1 MLGKN
6 FYPVILD
13 FKNYTNMGN
22 HVQVQTSQVQ
32 KWITGQLNA
41 STALLSMKPDTLE
54 YYNVSAGEQ
63 YYLPDTLFTPDSV
76 RVYAPSDALDT
87 MKVAYTL
94 PLNLDNI
101 TDTLEREVTLSAP
114 KGAKYIPASVKLT
127 LPVDMYTE
135 KTVEVP
141 LRGVNFPADKVLRA
155 FPSKIKIS
163 FQVGMGRFRQITAD
177 DFHLVVS
184 YEELVRLGSE
194 KYTVKLRTLPE
205 GVSHVRF
212 NPEQVDFL
220 IEQIPADYIPVYI
233 SDIETRRL
241 MVSDESIRRGLTSLL
256 GENVYI
262 GENLN
267 KPLLASYLF
276 GSAEHAA
283 QVNAIVHPRVKDDF
297 RLWCSARSAILL
309 EAGFRGEVDKVV
321 MVYAPLEVRIQR
333 AVSRDASSR
342 DLIEQRIRRQ
352 MDDEE
357 KRRMA
362 DYVIVNDG
370 NSPLIPQVLALISSL
385 SKNID
390 YLCER

>member
-1 MLGKN
+1 MFEQRNIKRLFLKTKKQTKDFLLSAKSREFFVFLCFFFIAAGFWLLQTLNNDYETEFSIPVRLRNVPENVVITSDPVYEVRVRVRDKGTVLLNYMLGKN

-13 FKNYTNMGN
+13 FKNYINMGN

-54 YYNVSAGEQ
+54 YYYSTGVSKMIPVKLCGNVSAGEQ

-141 LRGVNFPADKVLRA
+141 LRGINFPADKVLRA

-220 IEQIPADYIPVYI
+220 IEQIPADYGY
-233 SDIETRRL
+233 
-241 MVSDESIRRGLTSLL
+241 
-256 GENVYI
+256 
-262 GENLN
+262 
-267 KPLLASYLF
+267 
-276 GSAEHAA
+276 
-283 QVNAIVHPRVKDDF
+283 
-297 RLWCSARSAILL
+297 
-309 EAGFRGEVDKVV
+309 
-321 MVYAPLEVRIQR
+321 
-333 AVSRDASSR
+333 
-342 DLIEQRIRRQ
+342 
-352 MDDEE
+352 
-357 KRRMA
+357 
-362 DYVIVNDG
+362 
-370 NSPLIPQVLALISSL
+370 
-385 SKNID
+385 
-390 YLCER
+390 

>member
-1 MLGKN
+1 MFEQRNIKRLFLKTKKQTKDFLLSAKSREFFVFLCFFFIAAGFWLLQTLNNDYETEFSIPVRLRNVPENVVITSEPVSEVRVRVRDKGTVLLNYMLGKN

-54 YYNVSAGEQ
+54 YYYSTGVSKMIPVKLCGNVSAGEQ

-87 MKVAYTL
+87 MKGAYTL

-220 IEQIPADYIPVYI
+220 IEQIPADYGY
-233 SDIETRRL
+233 
-241 MVSDESIRRGLTSLL
+241 
-256 GENVYI
+256 
-262 GENLN
+262 
-267 KPLLASYLF
+267 
-276 GSAEHAA
+276 
-283 QVNAIVHPRVKDDF
+283 
-297 RLWCSARSAILL
+297 
-309 EAGFRGEVDKVV
+309 
-321 MVYAPLEVRIQR
+321 
-333 AVSRDASSR
+333 
-342 DLIEQRIRRQ
+342 
-352 MDDEE
+352 
-357 KRRMA
+357 
-362 DYVIVNDG
+362 
-370 NSPLIPQVLALISSL
+370 
-385 SKNID
+385 
-390 YLCER
+390 

>member
-1 MLGKN
+1 MFEQRNIKRLFLKTKKQTRDFLLSAKSREFFVFLCFFFIAAGFWLLQTLNNDYETEFSIPVRLRNVPENVVITSEPVSEVRVRVRDKGTVLLNYMLGKN

-13 FKNYTNMGN
+13 FKNYINMGN

-54 YYNVSAGEQ
+54 YYYSTGVSKMIPVKLCGNVSAGEQ

-220 IEQIPADYIPVYI
+220 IEQIPADYGY
-233 SDIETRRL
+233 
-241 MVSDESIRRGLTSLL
+241 
-256 GENVYI
+256 
-262 GENLN
+262 
-267 KPLLASYLF
+267 
-276 GSAEHAA
+276 
-283 QVNAIVHPRVKDDF
+283 
-297 RLWCSARSAILL
+297 
-309 EAGFRGEVDKVV
+309 
-321 MVYAPLEVRIQR
+321 
-333 AVSRDASSR
+333 
-342 DLIEQRIRRQ
+342 
-352 MDDEE
+352 
-357 KRRMA
+357 
-362 DYVIVNDG
+362 
-370 NSPLIPQVLALISSL
+370 
-385 SKNID
+385 
-390 YLCER
+390 

>member
-1 MLGKN
+1 MFEQRNIKRLFLKTKRQTKDFLLSAKSREFFVFLCFFFIAAGFWLLQTLNNDYETEFSIPVRLRNVPENVVITSDPVSEVRVRVRDKGTVLLNYMLGKN

-54 YYNVSAGEQ
+54 YYYSTGVSKMIPVKLCGNVSAGEQ

-101 TDTLEREVTLSAP
+101 TDTLEREVTLSTP

-220 IEQIPADYIPVYI
+220 IEQIPADYGY
-233 SDIETRRL
+233 
-241 MVSDESIRRGLTSLL
+241 
-256 GENVYI
+256 
-262 GENLN
+262 
-267 KPLLASYLF
+267 
-276 GSAEHAA
+276 
-283 QVNAIVHPRVKDDF
+283 
-297 RLWCSARSAILL
+297 
-309 EAGFRGEVDKVV
+309 
-321 MVYAPLEVRIQR
+321 
-333 AVSRDASSR
+333 
-342 DLIEQRIRRQ
+342 
-352 MDDEE
+352 
-357 KRRMA
+357 
-362 DYVIVNDG
+362 
-370 NSPLIPQVLALISSL
+370 
-385 SKNID
+385 
-390 YLCER
+390 

>member
-1 MLGKN
+1 MFEQRNIKRLFLKTKKQTKDFLLSAKSREFFVFLCFFFIAAGFWLLQTLNNDYETEFSIPVRLRNVPENVVITSEPVSEVRVRVRDKGTVLLNYMLGKN

-13 FKNYTNMGN
+13 FKNYINMGN

-54 YYNVSAGEQ
+54 YYYSTGVSKMIPVKLCGNVSAGEH

-141 LRGVNFPADKVLRA
+141 LRGINFPADKVLRA

-220 IEQIPADYIPVYI
+220 IEQIPADYGY
-233 SDIETRRL
+233 
-241 MVSDESIRRGLTSLL
+241 
-256 GENVYI
+256 
-262 GENLN
+262 
-267 KPLLASYLF
+267 
-276 GSAEHAA
+276 
-283 QVNAIVHPRVKDDF
+283 
-297 RLWCSARSAILL
+297 
-309 EAGFRGEVDKVV
+309 
-321 MVYAPLEVRIQR
+321 
-333 AVSRDASSR
+333 
-342 DLIEQRIRRQ
+342 
-352 MDDEE
+352 
-357 KRRMA
+357 
-362 DYVIVNDG
+362 
-370 NSPLIPQVLALISSL
+370 
-385 SKNID
+385 
-390 YLCER
+390 

>member
-1 MLGKN
+1 MFEQRNIKRLFLKTKKQTKDFLLSAKSREFFVFLCFFFIAAGFWLLQTLNNDYETEFSIPVRLRNVPENVVITSDPVSEVRVRVRDKGTVLLNYMLGKN

-54 YYNVSAGEQ
+54 YYYSTGVSKMIPVKLCGNVSAGEQ
-63 YYLPDTLFTPDSV
+63 YYLPDTFFTPDSV
-76 RVYAPSDALDT
+76 RVYATSDALDT

-101 TDTLEREVTLSAP
+101 TDTLECEVTLSAP

-220 IEQIPADYIPVYI
+220 IEQIPADYGY
-233 SDIETRRL
+233 
-241 MVSDESIRRGLTSLL
+241 
-256 GENVYI
+256 
-262 GENLN
+262 
-267 KPLLASYLF
+267 
-276 GSAEHAA
+276 
-283 QVNAIVHPRVKDDF
+283 
-297 RLWCSARSAILL
+297 
-309 EAGFRGEVDKVV
+309 
-321 MVYAPLEVRIQR
+321 
-333 AVSRDASSR
+333 
-342 DLIEQRIRRQ
+342 
-352 MDDEE
+352 
-357 KRRMA
+357 
-362 DYVIVNDG
+362 
-370 NSPLIPQVLALISSL
+370 
-385 SKNID
+385 
-390 YLCER
+390 

>member
-1 MLGKN
+1 MFEQRNIKRLFLKTRKQTKDFLLSAKSREFFVFLCFFFIAAGFWLLQTLNNDYETEFSLPVRLRNVPENVVITSEPVSEVRVRVRDKGTVLLNYMLGKN

-13 FKNYTNMGN
+13 FKNYINMGN

-54 YYNVSAGEQ
+54 YYYSTGVSKMIPVKLCGNVSAGEQ

-220 IEQIPADYIPVYI
+220 IEQIPADYGY
-233 SDIETRRL
+233 
-241 MVSDESIRRGLTSLL
+241 
-256 GENVYI
+256 
-262 GENLN
+262 
-267 KPLLASYLF
+267 
-276 GSAEHAA
+276 
-283 QVNAIVHPRVKDDF
+283 
-297 RLWCSARSAILL
+297 
-309 EAGFRGEVDKVV
+309 
-321 MVYAPLEVRIQR
+321 
-333 AVSRDASSR
+333 
-342 DLIEQRIRRQ
+342 
-352 MDDEE
+352 
-357 KRRMA
+357 
-362 DYVIVNDG
+362 
-370 NSPLIPQVLALISSL
+370 
-385 SKNID
+385 
-390 YLCER
+390 

>member
-1 MLGKN
+1 MFEQRNIKRLFLKTKKQTKDFLLSAKSREFFVFLCFFFIAAGFWLLQTLNNDYETELSIPVRLRNVPENVVITSDPVSEVRVRVRDKGTVLLNYMLGKN

-13 FKNYTNMGN
+13 FKNYINMGN

-54 YYNVSAGEQ
+54 YYYSTGVSKMIPVKLCGNVSAGEQ

-220 IEQIPADYIPVYI
+220 IEQITADYGY
-233 SDIETRRL
+233 
-241 MVSDESIRRGLTSLL
+241 
-256 GENVYI
+256 
-262 GENLN
+262 
-267 KPLLASYLF
+267 
-276 GSAEHAA
+276 
-283 QVNAIVHPRVKDDF
+283 
-297 RLWCSARSAILL
+297 
-309 EAGFRGEVDKVV
+309 
-321 MVYAPLEVRIQR
+321 
-333 AVSRDASSR
+333 
-342 DLIEQRIRRQ
+342 
-352 MDDEE
+352 
-357 KRRMA
+357 
-362 DYVIVNDG
+362 
-370 NSPLIPQVLALISSL
+370 
-385 SKNID
+385 
-390 YLCER
+390 

>member
-1 MLGKN
+1 MFEQRNIKRLFLKTKKQTKDFLLSAKSREFFVFLCFFFIAAGFWLLQTLNNDYETEFSIPVRLRNVPENVVITSDPVSEVRVRVRDKGTVLLNYMLGKN

-13 FKNYTNMGN
+13 FKNYINMGN
-22 HVQVQTSQVQ
+22 HVQVQTSEVQ

-54 YYNVSAGEQ
+54 YYYSTGVSKVIPVKLCGNVSAGEQ

-220 IEQIPADYIPVYI
+220 IEQIPADYGY
-233 SDIETRRL
+233 
-241 MVSDESIRRGLTSLL
+241 
-256 GENVYI
+256 
-262 GENLN
+262 
-267 KPLLASYLF
+267 
-276 GSAEHAA
+276 
-283 QVNAIVHPRVKDDF
+283 
-297 RLWCSARSAILL
+297 
-309 EAGFRGEVDKVV
+309 
-321 MVYAPLEVRIQR
+321 
-333 AVSRDASSR
+333 
-342 DLIEQRIRRQ
+342 
-352 MDDEE
+352 
-357 KRRMA
+357 
-362 DYVIVNDG
+362 
-370 NSPLIPQVLALISSL
+370 
-385 SKNID
+385 
-390 YLCER
+390 

>member
-1 MLGKN
+1 MFEQRNIKRLFLKTKKQTKDFLLSAKSREFFVFLCFFFIAAGFWLLQTLNNDYETEFSIPVRLRNVPENVVITSNPVSEVRVRVRDKGTVLLNYMLGKN

-13 FKNYTNMGN
+13 FKNYINMGN

-54 YYNVSAGEQ
+54 YYYSTGVSKMIPVKLCGNVSAGEQ

-141 LRGVNFPADKVLRA
+141 LRGINFPADKVLRA

-220 IEQIPADYIPVYI
+220 IEQIPADYGY
-233 SDIETRRL
+233 
-241 MVSDESIRRGLTSLL
+241 
-256 GENVYI
+256 
-262 GENLN
+262 
-267 KPLLASYLF
+267 
-276 GSAEHAA
+276 
-283 QVNAIVHPRVKDDF
+283 
-297 RLWCSARSAILL
+297 
-309 EAGFRGEVDKVV
+309 
-321 MVYAPLEVRIQR
+321 
-333 AVSRDASSR
+333 
-342 DLIEQRIRRQ
+342 
-352 MDDEE
+352 
-357 KRRMA
+357 
-362 DYVIVNDG
+362 
-370 NSPLIPQVLALISSL
+370 
-385 SKNID
+385 
-390 YLCER
+390 

>member
-1 MLGKN
+1 MFEQRNIKRLFLKTKKQTKDFLLSAKSREFFVFLCFFFIAAGFWLLQTLNNDYETEFSIPVRLRNVPENVVITSDPVSEVRVRVRDKGTVLLNYMLGKN

-54 YYNVSAGEQ
+54 YYYSTGVSKMIPVKLCGNVSAGEQ

-184 YEELVRLGSE
+184 YKELVRLGSE

-220 IEQIPADYIPVYI
+220 IEQIPADYGY
-233 SDIETRRL
+233 
-241 MVSDESIRRGLTSLL
+241 
-256 GENVYI
+256 
-262 GENLN
+262 
-267 KPLLASYLF
+267 
-276 GSAEHAA
+276 
-283 QVNAIVHPRVKDDF
+283 
-297 RLWCSARSAILL
+297 
-309 EAGFRGEVDKVV
+309 
-321 MVYAPLEVRIQR
+321 
-333 AVSRDASSR
+333 
-342 DLIEQRIRRQ
+342 
-352 MDDEE
+352 
-357 KRRMA
+357 
-362 DYVIVNDG
+362 
-370 NSPLIPQVLALISSL
+370 
-385 SKNID
+385 
-390 YLCER
+390 